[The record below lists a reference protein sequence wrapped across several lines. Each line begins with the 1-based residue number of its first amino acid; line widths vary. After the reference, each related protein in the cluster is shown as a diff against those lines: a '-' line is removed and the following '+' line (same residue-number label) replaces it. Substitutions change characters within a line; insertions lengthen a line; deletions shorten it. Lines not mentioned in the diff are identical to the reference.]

1 MAAERLSMRKLR
13 ELFRLRYEAKLTTRS
28 IATSLGIGNGTVCDY
43 LGRARVAKLPWPL
56 PPELDDDAALTA
68 LLFPEDAK
76 AQAERPEPDWARVH
90 AELKRKGVTK
100 LLLWQEYLEAV
111 PGGYQYSRFCERYG
125 RWLTTS
131 SVTLRQEHRAGEKC
145 FVDFSGDG
153 VRVVDATTGEVRV
166 AKLFVAVLG
175 ASNLTY
181 VEPVFSEDVPTWVGC
196 HVRAFEYFGGVSE
209 LVVPDNLKA
218 GVTRAHR
225 YEPDL
230 NPTYADLAR
239 HYGFAI
245 LPARPRR
252 PRDKAKVEVG
262 VLLAERWILAALRH
276 RHFTALTEVHEAVK
290 PLLEKLNARLMRKL
304 GKSRRE
310 LFDQVER
317 TTLRALPARPYELAF
332 WKKARVNI
340 DYHVELEGHWYSVP
354 YTLVGKPVDVRHTEA
369 CVEVF
374 LGGRRVAS
382 HVRSQQKGRFTTQA
396 EHMPASHRQHAEW
409 TPSRLIRW
417 AEGVGPSCAKLVEEL
432 MTKRPHPQQGFRSA
446 LGVLR
451 LADEKKYGKPRV
463 EKACA
468 RALRHRA
475 VGYKS
480 VLAILQHR
488 LEDVDETTADKGA
501 LPEHE
506 NVRGAHYYH

>member
-1 MAAERLSMRKLR
+1 MRKLR
-13 ELFRLRYEAKLTTRS
+13 ELFRLRFEAKLTTRS
-28 IATSLGIGNGTVCDY
+28 IAASLGIGNGTVCDY
-43 LGRARVAKLPWPL
+43 LGRARVAKLAWPL
-56 PPELDDDAALTA
+56 PAELDDDAALTA

-90 AELKRKGVTK
+90 AELKKKGVTK

-125 RWLTTS
+125 RWLATS

-153 VRVVDATTGEVRV
+153 VQVVDAVTGEVRV

-181 VEPVFSEDVPTWVGC
+181 VEPVFSEDVATWVGC

-209 LVVPDNLKA
+209 VVVPDNLKA

-276 RHFTALTEVHEAVK
+276 RPFTSLAQVQEAVK
-290 PLLEKLNARLMRKL
+290 PLLEKLNTRPMRKL
-304 GKSRRE
+304 GKSRWE
-310 LFDQVER
+310 LFEQVEKAA
-317 TTLRALPARPYELAF
+317 LRALPARPYELAF

-340 DYHVELEGHWYSVP
+340 DYHVELEGHGYSVP
-354 YTLVGKPVDVRHTEA
+354 YTLVGKPVELRHTEG

-432 MTKRPHPQQGFRSA
+432 MTRRPHPQQGFRSA

-475 VGYKS
+475 VSYKS

-488 LEDVDETTADKGA
+488 LEDADEKTDEKGA

>member
-1 MAAERLSMRKLR
+1 M
-13 ELFRLRYEAKLTTRS
+13 
-28 IATSLGIGNGTVCDY
+28 
-43 LGRARVAKLPWPL
+43 
-56 PPELDDDAALTA
+56 
-68 LLFPEDAK
+68 
-76 AQAERPEPDWARVH
+76 
-90 AELKRKGVTK
+90 
-100 LLLWQEYLEAV
+100 
-111 PGGYQYSRFCERYG
+111 
-125 RWLTTS
+125 
-131 SVTLRQEHRAGEKC
+131 
-145 FVDFSGDG
+145 
-153 VRVVDATTGEVRV
+153 
-166 AKLFVAVLG
+166 LG

-181 VEPVFSEDVPTWVGC
+181 VEPVFSEDVATWVGC
-196 HVRAFEYFGGVSE
+196 HVRAFEYFGGVTQ

-218 GVTRAHR
+218 GVTQAHR

-230 NPTYADLAR
+230 NPTYSDLAR
-239 HYGFAI
+239 HYGLAI
-245 LPARPRR
+245 LPARPRK
-252 PRDKAKVEVG
+252 PRDKAKVEAA

-276 RHFTALTEVHEAVK
+276 RRFARLSEVHEAVK
-290 PLLEKLNARLMRKL
+290 PLLEKLNARPMRKL

-310 LFDQVER
+310 LFEQVER
-317 TTLRALPARPYELAF
+317 AALKPLPARPYQLAF

-340 DYHVELEGHWYSVP
+340 DYHVELEGHCYSVP
-354 YTLVGKPVDVRHTEA
+354 YMLVGKAVEVRHTEA

-382 HVRSQQKGRFTTQA
+382 HMRSAERGRFTTLP

-417 AEGVGPSCAKLVEEL
+417 AEGVGPSCARLVEEL
-432 MTKRPHPQQGFRSA
+432 MTRRPHPQQGFRSA

-475 VGYKS
+475 VSYKS
-480 VLAILQHR
+480 VAAILQHR
-488 LEDVDETTADKGA
+488 LEDVDETAADKGP
-501 LPEHE
+501 LPEHQ